1 MNNYEK
7 KIIPWKKN
15 SIMMFSDSINIIF
28 CFCVVYSSNGHI
40 EVFRRMKVTTLEIPV
55 LRSKGSLGDITVEW
69 SLYQNDSSD
78 TLEFIWP
85 ASGNV
90 SMTDGQWNSSF
101 ILNVGNDRRQAPASV
116 VWIQLENPTG
126 GALLASDDKTTSKI
140 LIASNLRADQS
151 TWIITT
157 ISACAASVI
166 VLFAA
171 SCGINR
177 YKKSTK
183 KYVFLCFSC

>member
-1 MNNYEK
+1 
-7 KIIPWKKN
+7 
-15 SIMMFSDSINIIF
+15 
-28 CFCVVYSSNGHI
+28 
-40 EVFRRMKVTTLEIPV
+40 MKVTKLEIPV
-55 LRSKGSLGDITVEW
+55 RRSKGSLGGITVEW

-78 TLEFIWP
+78 TLELIWP
-85 ASGNV
+85 ASGKV
-90 SMTDGQWNSSF
+90 SMVDGQWNSYF

-126 GALLASDDKTTSKI
+126 GALLGSHDKTTSKI
-140 LIASNLRADQS
+140 AIASNLREDQS

-157 ISACAASVI
+157 ISVCAASVI
-166 VLFAA
+166 VLFAV

-183 KYVFLCFSC
+183 K